1 MDAENP
7 MPTFLSDPSFT
18 LYVALILGVFVTGGL
33 LVRKQDR
40 GSLIRASVAALLL
53 LLLFLCDRFYE
64 SPREE
69 AVRRVQ
75 TMGQAVNDRNWDG
88 LFAQISDKFQYD
100 KYDKKS
106 FRDLV
111 VLRAQQHTATV
122 AFKNFDRNNF
132 VELPDGQL
140 QIGFDALIFT
150 PSAVERI
157 PLYIEATFK
166 KEADGQYRL
175 QGFTVYDF
183 INRSSGGIQKLP
195 GS

>member
-1 MDAENP
+1 

-18 LYVALILGVFVTGGL
+18 LYVVLILGVFVTGGL

-75 TMGQAVNDRNWDG
+75 TMGQAINDRNWDG
-88 LFAQISDKFQYD
+88 LFLHVSDKFQYD
-100 KYDKKS
+100 KYDKKN
-106 FRDLV
+106 FRELV
-111 VLRAQQHTATV
+111 ALRAQQHTATV

-140 QIGFDALIFT
+140 RVGFDALIFT
-150 PSAVERI
+150 SSAAERI

-166 KEADGQYRL
+166 KDADDQYRM
-175 QGFTVYDF
+175 QGFTVYEF
-183 INRSSGGIQKLP
+183 INRSPSGIQKLP